1 MSRNLGYLTIQSG
14 QSDTFTAVPVAGQWT
29 FTEGLVLG
37 CKPELDED
45 GLGIRTGISI
55 ITQVSYHT
63 GSLLLH
69 ILYLI
74 TTLDYMN
81 SLYHP
86 NYCIADPHGASQE
99 HPKQ

>member
-1 MSRNLGYLTIQSG
+1 MSRNPGYLTIQSS
-14 QSDTFTAVPVAGQWT
+14 QSDTFTAAPVAGQRI

-45 GLGIRTGISI
+45 GLGIWTGISI
-55 ITQVSYHT
+55 ITQISYHT

-81 SLYHP
+81 SLYHT
-86 NYCIADPHGASQE
+86 NY
-99 HPKQ
+99 